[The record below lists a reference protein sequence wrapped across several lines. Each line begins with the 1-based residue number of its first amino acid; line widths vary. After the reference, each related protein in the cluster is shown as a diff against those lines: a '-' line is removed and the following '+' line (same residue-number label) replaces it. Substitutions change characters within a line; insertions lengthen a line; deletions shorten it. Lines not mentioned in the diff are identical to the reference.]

1 MSGKQFND
9 LDKTIEQIKNPT
21 KDIGMSWLRHTGQ
34 ACRIDYMILAGST
47 KKEIA
52 NNLIK
57 TGLSKRDFRTTL
69 QRVQSHINHLRK
81 NVHKIPLKEDVKG
94 IWKFDIKV

>member
-1 MSGKQFND
+1 MSDRQFND

-21 KDIGMSWLRHTGQ
+21 KEMGMSWLRHTGQ

-57 TGLSKRDFRTTL
+57 TGLSERDFKTTL
-69 QRVQSHINHLRK
+69 QRVQRHIDHLRK
-81 NVHKIPLKEDVKG
+81 EVHMIPLKEDVNG
-94 IWKFDIKV
+94 IWKFDLKV